1 MKYAFVALMMAGVA
15 SSAWGQTTQ
24 PSSTAPANAATSN
37 PTVAAPDQSTQSSAD
52 QLLNRLLQPSKS
64 DGTVLQPSN
73 IRSTDRTSGSG
84 AVAPAAPSIT
94 VLREG
99 SYLVDRTGHMTRSSD
114 GRDMEFTFISDGR
127 TMRDPP
133 VIILPN
139 LKLMAMETAAAGSTR
154 DLLFRITGM
163 VTEYRGRN
171 YILLDKV
178 VIVPDAA
185 RPLQ

>member
-1 MKYAFVALMMAGVA
+1 MKYAFVALLMAGVA
-15 SSAWGQTTQ
+15 SSALAQTTQ
-24 PSSTAPANAATSN
+24 PASTPTNAAPANPA
-37 PTVAAPDQSTQSSAD
+37 VAAPTQSTQPSTD
-52 QLLNRLLQPSKS
+52 QLLNRLLQPSNS

-73 IRSTDRTSGSG
+73 IRAADRTSGSG
-84 AVAPAAPSIT
+84 AVAPGAPSVT

-99 SYLVDRTGHMTRSSD
+99 SYLVDRTGRMTRSDD
-114 GRDMEFTFISDGR
+114 GRDMEFTFVSDGR